1 MVTNRDWSE
10 KNKTPPI
17 RYRDPYSKDLLIVH
31 PPPTSHPVW
40 SAISTSR
47 ASATVT
53 ELGARCQQGA
63 GECSAPASKA
73 WDSPPLPPEA
83 SPRTHSH
90 SSRALPPSPLP
101 PPSPLHL
108 LELAR
113 LAVHTR
119 QQQPGGLADIIAVHR
134 KAAAVAGMRHG
145 HSDPLHQRG
154 QYEEGPAQEEGG
166 GDVLGPSGNLGCS
179 DPPRLAE
186 TPIPPLSL
194 LPPPHHPVSLE
205 TLPGNS

>member
-73 WDSPPLPPEA
+73 WDSPPLPPE
-83 SPRTHSH
+83 
-90 SSRALPPSPLP
+90 
-101 PPSPLHL
+101 
-108 LELAR
+108 
-113 LAVHTR
+113 
-119 QQQPGGLADIIAVHR
+119 G
-134 KAAAVAGMRHG
+134 
-145 HSDPLHQRG
+145 
-154 QYEEGPAQEEGG
+154 
-166 GDVLGPSGNLGCS
+166 
-179 DPPRLAE
+179 
-186 TPIPPLSL
+186 IP
-194 LPPPHHPVSLE
+194 
-205 TLPGNS
+205 

>member
-1 MVTNRDWSE
+1 M
-10 KNKTPPI
+10 
-17 RYRDPYSKDLLIVH
+17 
-31 PPPTSHPVW
+31 
-40 SAISTSR
+40 
-47 ASATVT
+47 

-90 SSRALPPSPLP
+90 SSRAIPPSPLP

-166 GDVLGPSGNLGCS
+166 GDVLGPSGNPAAQTHPDS
-179 DPPRLAE
+179 RR
-186 TPIPPLSL
+186 PLSH
-194 LPPPHHPVSLE
+194 PYPYFHPHTIRFPWRPCLEIPECESLWRHPDP
-205 TLPGNS
+205 TGDPGADSPDSPGLGFLICERDYQGHQRMQC